1 MTKEERSWLRKM
13 QKLLDK
19 CPSHFE
25 FNTVGDCN
33 LTVFDNRK
41 RDEIDAIH
49 DAGGCEFCGAIDA
62 AGAYIGDLIF
72 PNNVHS
78 TTG

>member
-13 QKLLDK
+13 QNLLDK
-19 CPSHFE
+19 CPSHFS

-41 RDEIDAIH
+41 LDEIDAFYN
-49 DAGGCEFCGAIDA
+49 AGSEFCGAIDA
-62 AGAYIGDLIF
+62 ADAFIEDLIF

-78 TTG
+78 TAA